1 MCVSASALSNMR
13 VQRTY
18 LSCVR
23 ESADVIVLMMI
34 MMMVFIYLPRWK
46 KVDRGLNERSVR
58 GRREQSASQEE
69 RGSGED
75 GVWGRGVNSSL
86 CGEREKRESLL
97 WYVYM
102 SM

>member
-1 MCVSASALSNMR
+1 MR

-18 LSCVR
+18 LSCAR
-23 ESADVIVLMMI
+23 ESTDVIVLMMI

-46 KVDRGLNERSVR
+46 KVDRGLNECSVR

-75 GVWGRGVNSSL
+75 GEWGRGVNSSL